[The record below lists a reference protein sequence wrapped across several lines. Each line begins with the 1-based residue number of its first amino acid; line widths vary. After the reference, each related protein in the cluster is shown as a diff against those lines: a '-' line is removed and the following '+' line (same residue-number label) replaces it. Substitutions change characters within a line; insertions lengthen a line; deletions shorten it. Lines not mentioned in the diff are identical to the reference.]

1 MIIPPAPDV
10 SKGWIDVTFFGKIWD
25 NRYMTTD
32 AELQTDPRRTPLT
45 WHQQLALMSPLNP
58 ARVSKRD
65 NMSYLEAW
73 DVKASLIKVFGFGGF
88 SSELLE
94 SEILDVREVAQRNN
108 PGKMNTKV
116 TAKAVVRLTIHQTGA
131 TYTEAAI
138 AGSSQPDITESMDM
152 AIKSAESDALKR
164 AAIFLGT
171 QFGLSLY
178 NAGRTHDIVQRV
190 FAPDQLWPRPNP
202 DALQDEGEKVEERPE
217 EDVVDE
223 GEYGTTPEE
232 REANQ
237 ALLNRALQ
245 MKADRAEAPA

>member
-1 MIIPPAPDV
+1 
-10 SKGWIDVTFFGKIWD
+10 
-25 NRYMTTD
+25 MTTD
-32 AELQTDPRRTPLT
+32 TEHRTEIT

-88 SSELLE
+88 SSELIE
-94 SEILDVREVAQRNN
+94 SEILDVREVPQRNN
-108 PGKMNTKV
+108 PSKVNQKV

-131 TYTEAAI
+131 VYTEAAI
-138 AGSSQPDITESMDM
+138 AGSMQPDITESMDM

-178 NAGRTHDIVQRV
+178 NAGRTSDIVQRV

-202 DALQDEGEKVEERPE
+202 DALQDEGEREQAQEEGE
-217 EDVVDE
+217 VVVDE
-223 GEYGTTPEE
+223 GEYGTTPEQ

-245 MKADRAEAPA
+245 MKAEKASNN

>member
-1 MIIPPAPDV
+1 
-10 SKGWIDVTFFGKIWD
+10 
-25 NRYMTTD
+25 MTTNT
-32 AELQTDPRRTPLT
+32 EPRTPLT

-88 SSELLE
+88 SSELIE
-94 SEILDVREVAQRNN
+94 SEILDVREVAQRSGN
-108 PGKMNTKV
+108 KMNQKV

-131 TYTEAAI
+131 VYTEAAI

-178 NAGRTHDIVQRV
+178 NAGRTTDIVQRV
-190 FAPDQLWPRPNP
+190 FAPDQLWPRPDP
-202 DALQDEGEKVEERPE
+202 TALQDEGERQEEQAE
-217 EDVVDE
+217 AVVVDE
-223 GEYGTTPEE
+223 EEYGTTPEQ

-237 ALLNRALQ
+237 NLLNRALK
-245 MKADRAEAPA
+245 MKAEQAAR

>member
-1 MIIPPAPDV
+1 
-10 SKGWIDVTFFGKIWD
+10 
-25 NRYMTTD
+25 MTTD
-32 AELQTDPRRTPLT
+32 TELRTAIT

-65 NMSYLEAW
+65 GMSYLEAW

-88 SSELLE
+88 SSELIE
-94 SEILDVREVAQRNN
+94 SEILDYREQPQRNN
-108 PGKMNTKV
+108 AAKMNWKV

-131 TYTEAAI
+131 VYTEAAI
-138 AGSSQPDITESMDM
+138 AGSMQPDLTESMDM

-164 AAIFLGT
+164 ASIFLGT

-178 NAGRTHDIVQRV
+178 SNGRTGDVVQRV

-202 DALQDEGEKVEERPE
+202 NEQPQEKQPE
-217 EDVVDE
+217 EDIIVDE
-223 GEYGTTPEE
+223 AEYDVTPEQ

-237 ALLNRALQ
+237 NLLNRALK
-245 MKADRAEAPA
+245 MKAEQDA

>member
-1 MIIPPAPDV
+1 
-10 SKGWIDVTFFGKIWD
+10 
-25 NRYMTTD
+25 MTTD
-32 AELQTDPRRTPLT
+32 AELQTDPRLNPLT
-45 WHQQLALMSPLNP
+45 WYQQMALMAPLNP

-94 SEILDVREVAQRNN
+94 SEILDVREVAQRN
-108 PGKMNTKV
+108 GSKMNQKV

-131 TYTEAAI
+131 VYTEAAI

-178 NAGRTHDIVQRV
+178 NAGRTTDIVQRV

-202 DALQDEGEKVEERPE
+202 DALKDEGERQEEKAA

-223 GEYGTTPEE
+223 ETYGTTPEQ

-245 MKADRAEAPA
+245 MKAAQGAG

>member
-1 MIIPPAPDV
+1 
-10 SKGWIDVTFFGKIWD
+10 
-25 NRYMTTD
+25 MTTNQD
-32 AELQTDPRRTPLT
+32 MQTDPRLQNLT

-88 SSELLE
+88 SSELVE
-94 SEILDVREVAQRNN
+94 SEILDYREVAQVRN
-108 PGKMNTKV
+108 PSKMNWKV

-131 TYTEAAI
+131 VYTEAAI

-178 NAGRTHDIVQRV
+178 NAGRTTDIVQRV
-190 FAPDQLWPRPNP
+190 FAPDQIWPRPDPN
-202 DALQDEGEKVEERPE
+202 ALKDEGEKVEAED
-217 EDVVDE
+217 DVVDAE
-223 GEYGTTPEE
+223 EYGTTPEQ
-232 REANQ
+232 RDANQ
-237 ALLNRALQ
+237 ALLNRALK
-245 MKADRAEAPA
+245 MKAEQTA

>member
-1 MIIPPAPDV
+1 M
-10 SKGWIDVTFFGKIWD
+10 
-25 NRYMTTD
+25 
-32 AELQTDPRRTPLT
+32 
-45 WHQQLALMSPLNP
+45 ALMAPLNP

-88 SSELLE
+88 SSELIE
-94 SEILDVREVAQRNN
+94 SEILDVREVAQRN
-108 PGKMNTKV
+108 GSKMNQKV

-131 TYTEAAI
+131 VYTEAAI

-178 NAGRTHDIVQRV
+178 NAGRTTDIVQRV

-202 DALQDEGEKVEERPE
+202 EALKDEGERQEEQATE
-217 EDVVDE
+217 ADEVIVDE
-223 GEYGTTPEE
+223 STYNTTPEQ

-245 MKADRAEAPA
+245 MRAEK

>member
-1 MIIPPAPDV
+1 
-10 SKGWIDVTFFGKIWD
+10 
-25 NRYMTTD
+25 
-32 AELQTDPRRTPLT
+32 
-45 WHQQLALMSPLNP
+45 MSPLNP

-94 SEILDVREVAQRNN
+94 SEILDVREVAQRSGN
-108 PGKMNTKV
+108 KMNQKV

-131 TYTEAAI
+131 VYTEAAI

-171 QFGLSLY
+171 QYGLSLY
-178 NAGRTHDIVQRV
+178 NAGRTTDIVQRV

-202 DALQDEGEKVEERPE
+202 EQRAEDQAKEEQPK
-217 EDVVDE
+217 DIIVDE
-223 GEYGTTPEE
+223 AEYNVTPEQ
-232 REANQ
+232 RDANQ

-245 MKADRAEAPA
+245 MKAEQAVN

>member
-1 MIIPPAPDV
+1 
-10 SKGWIDVTFFGKIWD
+10 
-25 NRYMTTD
+25 MTTSP
-32 AELQTDPRRTPLT
+32 AEEKSAPTDPRLKPLSHLQVRVLT
-45 WHQQLALMSPLNP
+45 APLNP

-65 NMSYLEAW
+65 NMSYLEAY

-94 SEILDVREVAQRNN
+94 SEILDQREVPQRNN
-108 PGKMNTKV
+108 PQRTNWKV

-131 TYTEAAI
+131 VYTEAAV

-178 NAGRTHDIVQRV
+178 QNGATHDIVQKV
-190 FAPDQLWPRPNP
+190 FAPGMVWPPLPPKEDEEKEEEPTPGVTPEQHEANK
-202 DALQDEGEKVEERPE
+202 ALLDRALNMKAAQQQDPSEPE
-217 EDVVDE
+217 EHEYNDVPMVLDP
-223 GEYGTTPEE
+223 T
-232 REANQ
+232 
-237 ALLNRALQ
+237 LQ
-245 MKADRAEAPA
+245 PHGR

>member
-1 MIIPPAPDV
+1 
-10 SKGWIDVTFFGKIWD
+10 
-25 NRYMTTD
+25 MTTNPTEEQS
-32 AELQTDPRRTPLT
+32 APTDPRLKPLSHLQVKVLT
-45 WHQQLALMSPLNP
+45 APLNP

-94 SEILDVREVAQRNN
+94 SEILDLREVPQRNN
-108 PGKMNTKV
+108 PQKTNWKV

-131 TYTEAAI
+131 VYTEAAV

-178 NAGRTHDIVQRV
+178 QNGATYDIVQKV
-190 FAPDQLWPRPNP
+190 FAPGMVWPPP
-202 DALQDEGEKVEERPE
+202 PPKEDEEKEQEEPVPGVTAE
-217 EDVVDE
+217 QH
-223 GEYGTTPEE
+223 
-232 REANQ
+232 EANK
-237 ALLNRALQ
+237 ALLDRALN
-245 MKADRAEAPA
+245 MKAAQEQYDDVPMALDPTLQS

>member
-1 MIIPPAPDV
+1 
-10 SKGWIDVTFFGKIWD
+10 
-25 NRYMTTD
+25 MTTD
-32 AELQTDPRRTPLT
+32 QAVQTDPRLTPLT
-45 WHQQLALMSPLNP
+45 WHQQAALMSPLNP

-88 SSELLE
+88 SSELVD
-94 SEILDVREVAQRNN
+94 SEILDYREIPQRNN
-108 PGKMNTKV
+108 PAKMNWKV
-116 TAKAVVRLTIHQTGA
+116 TAKAVVRLTLHQTGA
-131 TYTEAAI
+131 VYTEAAI

-178 NAGRTHDIVQRV
+178 SNGRTMDIVQRV

-202 DALQDEGEKVEERPE
+202 NAPKQEEEQKQEEQPADGDL
-217 EDVVDE
+217 EDV

-232 REANQ
+232 RESNL

-245 MKADRAEAPA
+245 IKAEQNS

>member
-1 MIIPPAPDV
+1 
-10 SKGWIDVTFFGKIWD
+10 
-25 NRYMTTD
+25 MTTD
-32 AELQTDPRRTPLT
+32 TEHRTEIT
-45 WHQQLALMSPLNP
+45 YHQQLALMSPLNP

-88 SSELLE
+88 SSELIE
-94 SEILDVREVAQRNN
+94 SEILDVREVAQRN
-108 PGKMNTKV
+108 GSKMNQKV

-131 TYTEAAI
+131 VYTEAAI
-138 AGSSQPDITESMDM
+138 AGSAQPDITESMDM

-178 NAGRTHDIVQRV
+178 NAGRTTDIVQRV

-202 DALQDEGEKVEERPE
+202 TALQDEGERQEAQEEAEVVVE
-217 EDVVDE
+217 E
-223 GEYGTTPEE
+223 GEYGTTPEQ
-232 REANQ
+232 RDANQ

-245 MKADRAEAPA
+245 MKAEKASTN

>member
-1 MIIPPAPDV
+1 
-10 SKGWIDVTFFGKIWD
+10 
-25 NRYMTTD
+25 MTTD
-32 AELQTDPRRTPLT
+32 TEPRTQNLT

-88 SSELLE
+88 SSELVE
-94 SEILDVREVAQRNN
+94 SEILDVREVPQRNN
-108 PGKMNTKV
+108 PSKVNQKV

-131 TYTEAAI
+131 VYTEAAI
-138 AGSSQPDITESMDM
+138 AGSMQPDITESMDM

-178 NAGRTHDIVQRV
+178 NAGRTSDIVQRV
-190 FAPDQLWPRPNP
+190 FAPDQFWPRPDPN
-202 DALQDEGEKVEERPE
+202 ALHDEGEKADART
-217 EDVVDE
+217 EDVVPE
-223 GEYGTTPEE
+223 GEYGTTPEQ
-232 REANQ
+232 RDANQ
-237 ALLNRALQ
+237 ALLNRALR
-245 MKADRAEAPA
+245 MKAEKVVDETEQERIYG

>member
-1 MIIPPAPDV
+1 
-10 SKGWIDVTFFGKIWD
+10 
-25 NRYMTTD
+25 MTATNT
-32 AELQTDPRRTPLT
+32 EVMTDPRIKPLT
-45 WHQQLALMSPLNP
+45 QLQVRALTSPLNP

-88 SSELLE
+88 SSELIE
-94 SEILDVREVAQRNN
+94 SEILDVREVPQRNN
-108 PGKMNTKV
+108 ASKVNMKV

-131 TYTEAAI
+131 VYTEAAI

-178 NAGRTHDIVQRV
+178 NAGRTQDVVQRILHPDMMWPP
-190 FAPDQLWPRPNP
+190 APPEDM
-202 DALQDEGEKVEERPE
+202 GEKPAKEEE
-217 EDVVDE
+217 VVVDAE
-223 GEYGTTPEE
+223 AYDTTPEQ
-232 REANQ
+232 RQANQ
-237 ALLNRALQ
+237 DLLNRALQ
-245 MKADRAEAPA
+245 MKAAKAQ

>member
-1 MIIPPAPDV
+1 
-10 SKGWIDVTFFGKIWD
+10 
-25 NRYMTTD
+25 MTTD
-32 AELQTDPRRTPLT
+32 TELRTPLT

-88 SSELLE
+88 SSELIE
-94 SEILDVREVAQRNN
+94 SEILDVREVPQRNN
-108 PGKMNTKV
+108 PSKFNQKV

-131 TYTEAAI
+131 VYTEAAI
-138 AGSSQPDITESMDM
+138 AGSMQPDITESMDM

-178 NAGRTHDIVQRV
+178 NAGRTTDIVQRV
-190 FAPDQLWPRPNP
+190 FAPDQLWPRPDP
-202 DALQDEGEKVEERPE
+202 EQAKEEE
-217 EDVVDE
+217 VIVDGCMDE
-223 GEYGTTPEE
+223 GEYNTTPEQ
-232 REANQ
+232 RDANQ

-245 MKADRAEAPA
+245 MKAEKVADETEQDRIYG

>member
-1 MIIPPAPDV
+1 
-10 SKGWIDVTFFGKIWD
+10 
-25 NRYMTTD
+25 MTT
-32 AELQTDPRRTPLT
+32 TPQNLT

-88 SSELLE
+88 SSELIE
-94 SEILDVREVAQRNN
+94 SEILDVREVPNRSN
-108 PGKMNTKV
+108 PNKMNQKV

-131 TYTEAAI
+131 VYTEAAI
-138 AGSSQPDITESMDM
+138 AGSMQPDITESMDM

-178 NAGRTHDIVQRV
+178 NAGRTTDIVQRV
-190 FAPDQLWPRPNP
+190 FAPDQLWPRPDP
-202 DALQDEGEKVEERPE
+202 TALQDEGEKPDAAADE
-217 EDVVDE
+217 VVDE
-223 GEYGTTPEE
+223 GEYNTTPEQ
-232 REANQ
+232 RDANQ

-245 MKADRAEAPA
+245 MKAAQTA

>member
-1 MIIPPAPDV
+1 
-10 SKGWIDVTFFGKIWD
+10 
-25 NRYMTTD
+25 MTTD
-32 AELQTDPRRTPLT
+32 HELQTTPLT

-88 SSELLE
+88 SSELIE
-94 SEILDVREVAQRNN
+94 SEILDVREVPQRSGN
-108 PGKMNTKV
+108 KMNQKV

-131 TYTEAAI
+131 VYTEAAI
-138 AGSSQPDITESMDM
+138 AGSAQPDITESMDM

-178 NAGRTHDIVQRV
+178 NAGRTSDIVQRV
-190 FAPDQLWPRPNP
+190 FAPDQLWPRPDPN
-202 DALQDEGEKVEERPE
+202 ALQDEGEKAD
-217 EDVVDE
+217 EDGVVVDE
-223 GEYGTTPEE
+223 SEYGTTPEQ
-232 REANQ
+232 RKANE

-245 MKADRAEAPA
+245 MKAAQHA

>member
-1 MIIPPAPDV
+1 
-10 SKGWIDVTFFGKIWD
+10 
-25 NRYMTTD
+25 MTTD
-32 AELQTDPRRTPLT
+32 TELQTNPRLNPLT

-94 SEILDVREVAQRNN
+94 SEVLDIREVAQRS
-108 PGKMNTKV
+108 GSKMNQKV

-131 TYTEAAI
+131 VYTEAAV
-138 AGSSQPDITESMDM
+138 AGSSQPDITEAIDM

-164 AAIFLGT
+164 ASIFLGT

-178 NAGRTHDIVQRV
+178 NAGRTTDVVQRV
-190 FAPDQLWPRPNP
+190 FAPEQLWPRPNP
-202 DALQDEGEKVEERPE
+202 MAEDNAEEEAGGPE
-217 EDVVDE
+217 PDPEV
-223 GEYGTTPEE
+223 EYGTTPEQ
-232 REANQ
+232 RDANQ

-245 MKADRAEAPA
+245 MKAEKVAN